1 MDERVSAE
9 VERFLLQEARLL
21 DERRFAAWLA
31 LFADDGVYW
40 VPTRPDQTTPHEALS
55 LVYEPRA
62 LLAVRVARLERPDMH
77 VQTPPSRT
85 VHHVGAMEIEAE
97 GADIAVRSALIVA
110 EWRAGES
117 RWFAARVLHRLRR
130 TPQGLR
136 IALKRVDL
144 ADSEA
149 PHRALA
155 VPF

>member
-1 MDERVSAE
+1 MDERLSAE
-9 VERFLLQEARLL
+9 VERFVLEEARLL
-21 DERRFAAWLA
+21 DERRFGAWLE

-40 VPTRPDQTTPHEALS
+40 VPTHPGQASPQEALS
-55 LVYEPRA
+55 LVYEPRT
-62 LLAVRVARLERPDMH
+62 LLAVRVARLERPEMH
-77 VQTPPSRT
+77 VQSPPSRT
-85 VHHVGAMEIEAE
+85 VHHVSAMEIDPD
-97 GADIAVRSALIVA
+97 GADLAVRSALVLA
-110 EWRAGES
+110 EWRAGDS

-149 PHRALA
+149 PQRALG